1 MVDLEKIY
9 TFTLELETMHGN
21 YLQTSRLWRRCL
33 LLLGL
38 GGCSGTAFWHPPSC
52 LPMSAS
58 MPHSVLGFWEL
69 PRRGIGCTSQ
79 EHSTTG
85 QEVHVISLRGG
96 MPPNAQVTLVL
107 SSDLPHSVPIFVLHS
122 QKPLHW
128 MLPSTPG
135 KNWTFQ
141 VSLGSRVS
149 ALGPVASAEINFPG
163 TTRSLLQWAR
173 REHGGV
179 TSLAEYHGV
188 NTIYT
193 RLRADGSAP
202 ATCRLRRNF
211 LKSSHFASERRLQPL
226 RICLNSDPP
235 QDLEVYI
242 IFSKGVASRCVTH
255 LTVELH
261 ALKRSPRRGL
271 YLILKSEG
279 TAEWMVH
286 AHHLTGQLHVLASHK
301 VVVSSTE
308 MDQSLTVTQHTSS
321 GLARIRD
328 PLQWVARQ
336 KLPVFTSYTEAEHVN
351 RFLLIVGMNGAA
363 TDPEPFGPRFLPP
376 TTPAETQQHLSE
388 AVTVGWARR
397 QESLAEDSTSRLL
410 LPSAKTGAEE
420 AEPVLCPG
428 EQKPSRKNQDTQSVS
443 CVSLSSTQVSPP
455 EATVAFQDLPFHLG
469 NVLLS
474 LEVYNSKA
482 FAKQP
487 GPCVVSANSRV
498 FVEAALAAYDLCLG
512 FTIQQCFL
520 SPFSDASLSSPY
532 VLIHHGC
539 AANAH
544 VTLSRSE
551 QAARGHALP
560 QGYQERQRMSF
571 VLQPIFNDSIQFLH
585 CHLTLCSREPWD
597 PTKPK
602 GPIPKCQ
609 SENEACKEEEEL
621 ASGRFRRTISKPIMV
636 TVELPPR
643 AAAPNLRPDNF
654 LLNQQGKVLKDINR
668 SRKLQPVPITA
679 APHLELPAV
688 VGIAFSAFIIGISL
702 TGGLWFIHSQAG
714 RCEAARSATDPE
726 EAAVPK
732 PLAIPSVPTAA
743 GSALGSPP

>member
-1 MVDLEKIY
+1 M
-9 TFTLELETMHGN
+9 
-21 YLQTSRLWRRCL
+21 TSFAALW
-33 LLLGL
+33 
-38 GGCSGTAFWHPPSC
+38 HHPSC

-58 MPHSVLGFWEL
+58 TTPQPVLGFWER
-69 PRRGIGCTSQ
+69 PRKGTGCTSQ

-96 MPPNAQVTLVL
+96 VPLNAQVTLVL
-107 SSDLPHSVPIFVLHS
+107 GSDPTHRAPIFVLHS
-122 QKPLHW
+122 QEPLHW
-128 MLPSTPG
+128 MLPSPPG

-141 VSLGSRVS
+141 VSLGSSVS
-149 ALGPVASAEINFPG
+149 ALGLVASAEINFPE

-193 RLRADGSAP
+193 RLGADGTAP
-202 ATCRLRRNF
+202 ATCKLRRNF
-211 LKSSHFASERRLQPL
+211 LRSSHFASERRLQPL

-235 QDLEVYI
+235 QDLEVHI
-242 IFSKGVASRCVTH
+242 IFSKGMASRGLAH

-261 ALKRSPRRGL
+261 ALKKSPRRGL
-271 YLILKSEG
+271 LLILKSEG
-279 TAEWMVH
+279 TAQWMVH

-301 VVVSSTE
+301 VVVSSME
-308 MDQSLTVTQHTSS
+308 MDLSLTVTQRTSS

-351 RFLLIVGMNGAA
+351 RFLLIVGMNGAT
-363 TDPEPFGPRFLPP
+363 TDPEPFGPMFLPP
-376 TTPAETQQHLSE
+376 TTSSETQQHLPE

-397 QESLAEDSTSRLL
+397 QEFLTGDSTSLLL
-410 LPSAKTGAEE
+410 LPTAKTGAKGAE
-420 AEPVLCPG
+420 AVLCPR
-428 EQKPSRKNQDTQSVS
+428 EQQHSRENKDIQSVS
-443 CVSLSSTQVSPP
+443 CVSPSSTQASPP
-455 EATVAFQDLPFHLG
+455 EATMAFQDLPFHLG

-474 LEVYNSKA
+474 LEVYNSEA

-512 FTIQQCFL
+512 FTIWQCSL

-532 VLIHHGC
+532 VLIERGC
-539 AANAH
+539 VADAR
-544 VTLSRSE
+544 VTLSESE
-551 QAARGHALP
+551 QAAQGHVLP
-560 QGYQERQRMSF
+560 PGYQERQRMSF
-571 VLQPIFNDSIQFLH
+571 VLQPLFNDSIQFLH

-609 SENEACKEEEEL
+609 SENEACKGEEEL
-621 ASGRFRRTISKPIMV
+621 ASGRFQRTISKPIMV
-636 TVELPPR
+636 TVEIPPR
-643 AAAPNLRPDNF
+643 AAAPNLTPGRF
-654 LLNQQGKVLKDINR
+654 LLNQQGKALKDVNR
-668 SRKLQPVPITA
+668 SRKTQPIPTTA

-702 TGGLWFIHSQAG
+702 TGGLWFIHSQTG
-714 RCEAARSATDPE
+714 GCKAAHSATDPE
-726 EAAVPK
+726 ETAVSK
-732 PLAIPSVPTAA
+732 PLDTPSAPTAT
-743 GSALGSPP
+743 GPPHGSPPY